1 MTLKIHFSIISIAV
15 FALCTSAEYYFSAN
29 FSYAGPNGP
38 EKWGSLSPSFAA
50 CSNGKAQSPVDL
62 MKTDIVL
69 NKQLKNLERHYLP
82 TNATLVN
89 NKFNIGV
96 HFEGKV
102 GDININGKNYSL
114 KQLHWHSPSEHR
126 ANGRIHDA
134 ELHLVHLTQDNN
146 NIAVVAVLYKLGD
159 PDPLISQI
167 EDKLVEL
174 EKKNREGDKDAQ
186 IALGTFDVEEI
197 NRSSHRYYR
206 YVGSLTTPPCKEG
219 VTWNIL
225 GKLRTLSKEQLEL
238 LKAPLGTEFKQNARP
253 LQQLNG
259 RKIEMYYH
267 PNHLHGTQAT
277 PFEYHE

>member
-1 MTLKIHFSIISIAV
+1 MALWIYFSIISIAV
-15 FALCTSAEYYFSAN
+15 LPLSTSADYFSGN
-29 FSYAGPNGP
+29 FSYTGRNGP
-38 EKWGSLSPSFAA
+38 EKWGSLSPSYSA
-50 CSNGKAQSPVDL
+50 CSNGKTQSPVDL
-62 MKTDIVL
+62 TKIDIVL
-69 NKQLKNLERHYLP
+69 NKQLKNLDRHYVP

-89 NKFNIGV
+89 NIFNIGV
-96 HFEGKV
+96 HFEGKA

-114 KQLHWHSPSEHR
+114 KQLHWHSPSEHK

-146 NIAVVAVLYKLGD
+146 DIAVVAVLYNLGD
-159 PDPLISQI
+159 PDPLISQM

-174 EKKNREGDKDAQ
+174 VKQSRAGNKDAQ
-186 IALGTFDVEEI
+186 IGLGTFDLEEI
-197 NRSSHRYYR
+197 NRSSQHRYYR

-225 GKLRTLSKEQLEL
+225 GKVRTLSKEQLEL
-238 LKAPLGTEFKQNARP
+238 LEAPLSPEFKHNARP

-267 PNHLHGTQAT
+267 SNHLHGTQAT
-277 PFEYHE
+277 SSNYHE

>member
-1 MTLKIHFSIISIAV
+1 MALQIYFSIISFAV
-15 FALCTSAEYYFSAN
+15 FALCTSAQNYFSVN

-38 EKWGSLSPSFAA
+38 EKWGSLSPSYAV
-50 CSNGKAQSPVDL
+50 CSNGKAQSPVNL

-69 NKQLKNLERHYLP
+69 NKQLKNLDRHYLP

-89 NKFNIGV
+89 NIFNIGV

-114 KQLHWHSPSEHR
+114 KQLHWHSPSEHM
-126 ANGRIHDA
+126 ANGCIHDA
-134 ELHLVHLTQDNN
+134 ELHLVHLTQDND
-146 NIAVVAVLYKLGD
+146 IAVVAVLYKLGD
-159 PDPLISQI
+159 PDPIISQI

-174 EKKNREGDKDAQ
+174 RKKTRAGNMDDL
-186 IALGTFDVEEI
+186 IALGTIDVEEI

-219 VTWNIL
+219 VTWSIL

-238 LKAPLGTEFKQNARP
+238 LKAPLGAEFKHNARP

-267 PNHLHGTQAT
+267 PNHLHGTRAT
-277 PFEYHE
+277 QFEYHE

>member
-1 MTLKIHFSIISIAV
+1 
-15 FALCTSAEYYFSAN
+15 
-29 FSYAGPNGP
+29 
-38 EKWGSLSPSFAA
+38 
-50 CSNGKAQSPVDL
+50 

-167 EDKLVEL
+167 EDKLIEL

-186 IALGTFDVEEI
+186 IAVGTFDVEEI

-238 LKAPLGTEFKQNARP
+238 LKAPLGTEFKHNARP

>member
-1 MTLKIHFSIISIAV
+1 MALWIHFSIFSIAV
-15 FALCTSAEYYFSAN
+15 LVQCSSADYYVGN
-29 FSYAGPNGP
+29 FSYTGPNGP

-62 MKTDIVL
+62 TKTDIFL
-69 NKQLKNLERHYLP
+69 NNQLRPLDRQYQP

-102 GDININGKNYSL
+102 GDINIDGKIYSL
-114 KQLHWHSPSEHR
+114 RQLHWHSPAEHR
-126 ANGRIHDA
+126 ANGHMHEA
-134 ELHLVHLTQDNN
+134 ELHLVHLTQDNS

-159 PDPLISQI
+159 PDPIISQI
-167 EDKLVEL
+167 EDKLVEM
-174 EKKNREGDKDAQ
+174 DKEVGAGRNDTQ
-186 IALGTFDVEEI
+186 IAIGTYDVEEI
-197 NRSSHRYYR
+197 NRISTHRYYR

-225 GKLRTLSKEQLEL
+225 GKVRTLSKKQLEL
-238 LKAPLGTEFKQNARP
+238 LKAPLGPDFKHNARP

-259 RKIEMYYH
+259 RKISMYH
-267 PNHLHGTQAT
+267 KPNHRHSTNQIS
-277 PFEYHE
+277 

>member
-1 MTLKIHFSIISIAV
+1 MRIYFSIISVAV
-15 FALCTSAEYYFSAN
+15 FVLSTAAYDSSVKFGY
-29 FSYAGPNGP
+29 GGQNGP

-62 MKTDIVL
+62 AKANIVL
-69 NKQLKNLERHYLP
+69 NKQLKSLDRHYIP

-102 GDININGKNYSL
+102 GDINIDGKIYSL

-134 ELHLVHLTQDNN
+134 ELHLVHLTEDNN
-146 NIAVVAVLYKLGD
+146 NIAVVAVLYKLGA
-159 PDPLISQI
+159 PDPMISKI
-167 EDKLVEL
+167 EDKLIEL
-174 EKKNREGDKDAQ
+174 EKENRAGHSDAH

-197 NRSSHRYYR
+197 NRRAHRYYR

-219 VTWNIL
+219 INWNIL
-225 GKLRTLSKEQLEL
+225 GKVRTLSKKQLQL
-238 LKAPLGTEFKQNARP
+238 LKAPVDPDCKHNARP
-253 LQQLNG
+253 LQPLNG

-267 PNHLHGTQAT
+267 PNHM
-277 PFEYHE
+277 